1 MCNISKTINQTLVFR
16 QPTYSR
22 YGLIGVKCS
31 ISSQCQY
38 IISIPIHIFDIVG
51 GFKIINLVR
60 EISTNQYCPPSAYLP
75 ILTINTQPLY
85 YIFLLCIFAMRKMFS
100 AIRILTFTLLQ
111 VVHIFYLHVL
121 HISLPSISKLPSTI
135 NILYYALL
143 LRFCTLGQNCFSYK

>member
-75 ILTINTQPLY
+75 ILTINSLCIISFFFVYLQCVKCLVQFVYLHSLYSKWYTFSIYTY
-85 YIFLLCIFAMRKMFS
+85 YIYPY
-100 AIRILTFTLLQ
+100 LQ
-111 VVHIFYLHVL
+111 YRNC
-121 HISLPSISKLPSTI
+121 LPL
-135 NILYYALL
+135 
-143 LRFCTLGQNCFSYK
+143 

>member
-31 ISSQCQY
+31 IASPCQY
-38 IISIPIHIFDIVG
+38 IMSIPIHIFNIVG

-75 ILTINTQPLY
+75 ILTINSYCTISFFFVYLQCVKCSVQFVYLP
-85 YIFLLCIFAMRKMFS
+85 
-100 AIRILTFTLLQ
+100 TFTLLQ

-143 LRFCTLGQNCFSYK
+143 LRFCTLGQNCFLYK

>member
-60 EISTNQYCPPSAYLP
+60 EINTNQYCPPSAYLP
-75 ILTINTQPLY
+75 ILTINSYCTISFFFVYLQYVKCLVQFVYLHSLYSKWYTFSIYTY
-85 YIFLLCIFAMRKMFS
+85 YIYPTFNIQTAFHYKHFVLCITPS
-100 AIRILTFTLLQ
+100 LL
-111 VVHIFYLHVL
+111 HFRA
-121 HISLPSISKLPSTI
+121 KLFLI
-135 NILYYALL
+135 
-143 LRFCTLGQNCFSYK
+143 

>member
-75 ILTINTQPLY
+75 ILTINSYCTISFFFVYLQYVKCLVQFVYLHSLYSKWYTFSIYTY
-85 YIFLLCIFAMRKMFS
+85 YIYPTFNIQTAFHYKHFVLCITPS
-100 AIRILTFTLLQ
+100 LL
-111 VVHIFYLHVL
+111 HFRA
-121 HISLPSISKLPSTI
+121 KLFLI
-135 NILYYALL
+135 
-143 LRFCTLGQNCFSYK
+143 